1 MNAQKPDTTTSSTS
15 STSNILQQHSH
26 SSETKP
32 NTNDPLFTKQDP
44 TTHIQPLLKHPAP
57 IHTAASTTTTS
68 KTIHPSTPAATTSI
82 LPPIPPNPTTTTTK
96 KSRRKKKETEIYKCI
111 NCCITETSLWRRD
124 DDGNPICN
132 PCGLY
137 FRLHN
142 KPRRVVVD
150 VPTVI
155 RRRKR
160 LSSIGSVSSAGAG
173 AGAAGAGA
181 AGVGV
186 VVVDVSVKQEENVGG
201 VHAVAGIAGGDGIAG
216 VAGDGVA
223 ASVGGNGIA
232 AAVGADGIACVGAD
246 GIAAGVGGDGLD
258 KDTDDGDGG
267 LGSTHGEQLRKASID
282 CSGEDI
288 CALLVLANVANA
300 VQASQ
305 E

>member
-1 MNAQKPDTTTSSTS
+1 MNAQKPDTTSTTSSS
-15 STSNILQQHSH
+15 STTLQQHSH
-26 SSETKP
+26 SIETKP
-32 NTNDPLFTKQDP
+32 NTHDPQSTKQDP

-57 IHTAASTTTTS
+57 KHTNNILDAPTTTS
-68 KTIHPSTPAATTSI
+68 KTIHTNTPTATTST
-82 LPPIPPNPTTTTTK
+82 PPPNPNPTTTTTK

-160 LSSIGSVSSAGAG
+160 LSSIGSANSAGAG
-173 AGAAGAGA
+173 
-181 AGVGV
+181 V
-186 VVVDVSVKQEENVGG
+186 VVEAAVKQVVGGELGGEEKVVG

-216 VAGDGVA
+216 AGRDGVA
-223 ASVGGNGIA
+223 A
-232 AAVGADGIACVGAD
+232 AVRADGS
-246 GIAAGVGGDGLD
+246 AAGVVGDGLD
-258 KDTDDGDGG
+258 KDTDDDDGG
-267 LGSTHGEQLRKASID
+267 LGSTHAEHLRKASID
-282 CSGEDI
+282 CSGEGI

>member
-1 MNAQKPDTTTSSTS
+1 MNAQKPDTTTTS
-15 STSNILQQHSH
+15 SNTTLQQHSH
-26 SSETKP
+26 SIETKP
-32 NTNDPLFTKQDP
+32 NTNDPQFTKQD
-44 TTHIQPLLKHPAP
+44 TATHIQPLLKHPAP
-57 IHTAASTTTTS
+57 IHTATSTTTTTS
-68 KTIHPSTPAATTSI
+68 KTIHTNTPTATTST
-82 LPPIPPNPTTTTTK
+82 PPNPNPTTSTTK

-111 NCCITETSLWRRD
+111 NCAITETSLWRRD

-160 LSSIGSVSSAGAG
+160 LSSIGSGSSGG
-173 AGAAGAGA
+173 AGAAAGV
-181 AGVGV
+181 VGV
-186 VVVDVSVKQEENVGG
+186 VDVAVKQMVVGDEVGGEENVVG
-201 VHAVAGIAGGDGIAG
+201 VHAVAGIASGVGGDGNASGVGGDGIAG
-216 VAGDGVA
+216 VGGDGITGA
-223 ASVGGNGIA
+223 AGI
-232 AAVGADGIACVGAD
+232 GI
-246 GIAAGVGGDGLD
+246 AGVGGVGLD
-258 KDTDDGDGG
+258 KDTDDDDDGG
-267 LGSTHGEQLRKASID
+267 LGSTHGEHLRKASID